1 MTSLLRNNN
10 FKKAEEKRTKE
21 RVRELLKSGN
31 KDKALKLLK
40 RKRAIEKRYGQCEQ
54 NIENLESLIET
65 IKVTQEQQN
74 VLAALDSGNKAMKEL
89 HSIVSAADAERLV

>member
-1 MTSLLRNNN
+1 ML
-10 FKKAEEKRTKE
+10 KA
-21 RVRELLKSGN
+21 GQ

-54 NIENLESLIET
+54 NIENLEGLIET

-74 VLAALDSGNKAMKEL
+74 VLKAMESGNKAMKEL
-89 HSIVSAADAERLV
+89 HKIVSAEDAERYYLLRLWALKLI